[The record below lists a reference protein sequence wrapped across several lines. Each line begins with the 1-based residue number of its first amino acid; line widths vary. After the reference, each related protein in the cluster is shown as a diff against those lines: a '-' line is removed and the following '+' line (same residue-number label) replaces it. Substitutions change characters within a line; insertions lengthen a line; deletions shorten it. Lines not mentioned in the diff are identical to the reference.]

1 MSPHPSAEI
10 SPRHGV
16 ALRPFA
22 RLALSILW
30 PAFVMAGVLEA
41 LVFVALDPTALRG
54 LGIDAMGLSA
64 SAVYSLSFMIF
75 WGVIATSGAIT
86 QLLHTNGP
94 GSFPAPLFYPEPSI
108 DPEDS
113 TRGA

>member
-1 MSPHPSAEI
+1 MSLHPGAEI
-10 SPRHGV
+10 SPRRGV

-54 LGIDAMGLSA
+54 LGIDAMGMSA

-86 QLLHTNGP
+86 QLLQTTGH
-94 GSFPAPLFYPEPSI
+94 GSFPEPSFYPEPSI
-108 DPEDS
+108 DTEAFARD
-113 TRGA
+113 A